1 MSKATTSLA
10 IALLVHNA
18 NSQCTTSGT
27 ISTFSGKEC
36 NRALFEANLV
46 DGCTVAD
53 LFDTTTVDADTQ
65 IADLCKYDAPVQF
78 VEINGYY
85 QLDKRYFNGGGPL
98 IDSAEPFGV
107 EAGRI
112 LRFDANSGGNT
123 LIGWPEYAALVG
135 YNAQELS
142 TEENPELGD
151 HGYPPNFDIVN
162 SCDLNTVMCC
172 FIDDVAD
179 TGFAAEDSTTDV
191 CRHDLL
197 NSPKANHIKDGWSV
211 FPNAETST
219 HCVGFTWEDGADS
232 DLFKGNA
239 LYDIS
244 LRNTANKGYIK
255 SIPGAPLCGCIE
267 QMPIVEKADCR
278 TATGGD
284 ITFTFTHDAET
295 GEVTASNVVDVTY
308 ADCAEA
314 DLAAHIKAT
323 HPTFADAIDMHLVG
337 DGGCAADLTT
347 YLNDEQFLV
356 AGTHATKYKSITEA
370 DGWKFVA
377 GEGIRFLPPK
387 IDAEAADAEFRALI
401 NAGCKDD
408 GDVDRPCLIRR
419 FCDSCSSETHRD
431 IYYKRLTPI
440 PEFGEAEGQ
449 VYFLD
454 LFLNNWNSQ
463 PANVLNTDFELYSTY
478 EDAIAGTNGWKKCNY
493 NDAGVGFPRDC
504 GPEWNI
510 GSQWN
515 SYIRD
520 GASANNHGFYVELPS
535 TA

>member
-1 MSKATTSLA
+1 
-10 IALLVHNA
+10 
-18 NSQCTTSGT
+18 
-27 ISTFSGKEC
+27 
-36 NRALFEANLV
+36 
-46 DGCTVAD
+46 
-53 LFDTTTVDADTQ
+53 
-65 IADLCKYDAPVQF
+65 
-78 VEINGYY
+78 
-85 QLDKRYFNGGGPL
+85 
-98 IDSAEPFGV
+98 
-107 EAGRI
+107 
-112 LRFDANSGGNT
+112 
-123 LIGWPEYAALVG
+123 
-135 YNAQELS
+135 
-142 TEENPELGD
+142 
-151 HGYPPNFDIVN
+151 
-162 SCDLNTVMCC
+162 
-172 FIDDVAD
+172 
-179 TGFAAEDSTTDV
+179 
-191 CRHDLL
+191 
-197 NSPKANHIKDGWSV
+197 
-211 FPNAETST
+211 
-219 HCVGFTWEDGADS
+219 
-232 DLFKGNA
+232 
-239 LYDIS
+239 
-244 LRNTANKGYIK
+244 
-255 SIPGAPLCGCIE
+255 
-267 QMPIVEKADCR
+267 MPIVEKADCR